1 MSTAKKWFGLGVVL
15 VVMVAFAIAAAF
27 GHTGEVSLIAVGVAT
42 GAAAAEEIRSVRR
55 KSRRQAS
62 GEVG

>member
-1 MSTAKKWFGLGVVL
+1 
-15 VVMVAFAIAAAF
+15 MVAFAIATAF
-27 GHTGEVSLIAVGVAT
+27 GHTGDVSLIAVGVV
-42 GAAAAEEIRSVRR
+42 AAAAVAEEIRSVRR